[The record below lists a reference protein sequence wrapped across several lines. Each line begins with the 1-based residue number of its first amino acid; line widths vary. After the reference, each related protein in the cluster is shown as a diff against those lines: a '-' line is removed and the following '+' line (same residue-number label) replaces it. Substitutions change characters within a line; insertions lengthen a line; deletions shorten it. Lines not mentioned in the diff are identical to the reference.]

1 MQMLW
6 RRLSLA
12 TLIAAALVAAGLSQA
27 RAQDY
32 PNRPITLIVPFPPGG
47 STTVMARNVADK
59 LSVVL
64 GQQIVVDNRGGAG
77 GTLGTRAVAKSAP
90 DGYTIGLGYTGTL
103 SIAPSLYTNTGYDP
117 RKDFAPIAM
126 IGTAPSVMLVHPSV
140 PAKTV
145 AEFIEYAKKASPQ
158 LTYGSPGAGTVNH
171 LSSEMLASAAGIK
184 LTHVPYKGSGPVMND
199 LIGGHIPMG
208 FAPIPVALGNVQGGK
223 LRGLA
228 VTSPKRS
235 SLLPELPAVAETLPG
250 FEVALR
256 YGLVAPAGTPPAI
269 IAKLNKA
276 LNELLASDEVKKRIA
291 AEGAEPLSGTPADY
305 AADIDKEEKKW
316 AGVVKGLGL
325 TPK

>member
-1 MQMLW
+1 MPT
-6 RRLSLA
+6 SLRI
-12 TLIAAALVAAGLSQA
+12 IAALWVMAGFVSLPQTV

-32 PNRPITLIVPFPPGG
+32 PNRPIILIVPFPPGG

-59 LSVVL
+59 MAAAL
-64 GQQIVVDNRGGAG
+64 GQQVVVDTRGGAG
-77 GTLGTRAVAKSAP
+77 GTIGTRTVATAAP
-90 DGYTIGLGYTGTL
+90 DGYTILLGYTGTL

-117 RKDFAPIAM
+117 RKDFAPIGM
-126 IGTAPSVMLVHPSV
+126 IGTAPSVLLVHPSV

-145 AEFIEYAKKASPQ
+145 AEFIAYAKKASPQ
-158 LTYGSPGAGTVNH
+158 LTYGSPGAGTANH
-171 LSSEMLASAAGIK
+171 LAAELLASAAGTK

-235 SLLPELPAVAETLPG
+235 ALLPELPAVAETLPG

-256 YGLVAPAGTPPAI
+256 YGLVAPAGTPPAV

-276 LNELLASDEVKKRIA
+276 LNEALASDDVKKRIA
-291 AEGAEPLSGTPADY
+291 AEGAEALPGTPADY
-305 AADIDKEEKKW
+305 AADIAKEEKKW
-316 AGVVKGLGL
+316 AAVVKGLGL
-325 TPK
+325 TAK